1 VLRLNVLVQLR
12 APEVRNAYKRI
23 SRIEGVRSANLLAGA
38 YNVIAYAE
46 LESVNELKKFMD
58 KVRLVPGF
66 LHADTC
72 VAL

>member
-1 VLRLNVLVQLR
+1 MRCVAHTRKSVELRELE
-12 APEVRNAYKRI
+12 AP
-23 SRIEGVRSANLLAGA
+23 
-38 YNVIAYAE
+38 IAYAE
-46 LESVNELKKFMD
+46 LKSVNELKKFMD